1 MQLGWL
7 GKRRLL
13 RDGYVQVRR
22 AIPRARIDAALR
34 AINRSLGE
42 RGLPPDRLR
51 EMRARSYCP
60 ELVSAPEILD
70 LHVAVAGLVGSA
82 VGRVRPPGQ
91 AQIALRFPQGE
102 PSPAVPHIDGI
113 STADNGVPPGTLHHF
128 TALLGVFLSD
138 VAGPCAGNLVVWPG
152 SHILLEQHFRLHGSG
167 AVAGGFPSLVLPPPR
182 PLVARA
188 GDIVLAHYALAHGV
202 APNLGPNTRYAVFFR
217 LYHEDH
223 EKIGDRALSDLWIE
237 WDGMRGRRREVP
249 ATFVSIDGTAHH
261 ARACEAGN

>member
-42 RGLPPDRLR
+42 RGLPPERLR
-51 EMRARSYCP
+51 EMRARTFCP
-60 ELVSAPEILD
+60 ELISAPEILD
-70 LHVAVAGLVGSA
+70 LYGAAARRVASA
-82 VGRVRPPGQ
+82 VGQVRAPEQ

-102 PSPAVPHIDGI
+102 PSPPVPHIDGI
-113 STADNGVPPGTLHHF
+113 STPDNGVPPGTLHHF

-138 VAGPCAGNLVVWPG
+138 VAGPSAGNLVVWPG
-152 SHILLEQHFRLHGSG
+152 SHILLEQHFRVHGPG
-167 AVAGGFPSLVLPPPR
+167 AVAGGFPSLALSAPR

-202 APNLGPNTRYAVFFR
+202 APNLGTHTRYAVFFR
-217 LYHEDH
+217 LFHQDH
-223 EKIGDRALSDLWIE
+223 EKVGDRALTDLWME
-237 WDGMRGRRREVP
+237 WEGMPGRHRRELPSNPP
-249 ATFVSIDGTAHH
+249 ARD
-261 ARACEAGN
+261 AGN